1 MGYNDIYRI
10 AALIVKSI
18 KGKESEEERN
28 ELDAWRNASDRNR
41 RLYQK
46 YQDAEYFRARSIV
59 KEKEYES
66 SERIWKSIKTGIAKK
81 KKRALLVKVVSC
93 AAVFA
98 LLLSAGA
105 LWIIQSDAYQF
116 ECQDD
121 MTAIKAGD
129 SKAILSLVD
138 GSEYC
143 LNSRIRLALIG
154 ENYAIRDEAGT
165 HIIVNKKE
173 IDTKKENKLFVPRN
187 GKYEITLCDGTKVWV
202 NSDSELYYPSAFAS
216 DQRIVKARGEMYFE
230 VSHHDNWPF
239 IIETDYGRVEVKG
252 TSFNLRS
259 YREEKRLVTTLVQG
273 KVLVSSNETED
284 IIELHPGETAVVTG
298 NQEID
303 VVTANVQ
310 EAISWKDDM
319 FVFRSST
326 LEQIMEEAA
335 RWYDIRVVWLSE
347 ERRHT
352 LFSGELPRSKD
363 FVDFVRMIELTE
375 KVSFSVKGRT
385 VYID

>member
-59 KEKEYES
+59 KEYES

-202 NSDSELYYPSAFAS
+202 NSDSELYYPSAS

>member
-66 SERIWKSIKTGIAKK
+66 SERIWKSIKTGIAK

>member
-59 KEKEYES
+59 KEYES

-173 IDTKKENKLFVPRN
+173 IDTKKENKLFVPN
-187 GKYEITLCDGTKVWV
+187 MK
-202 NSDSELYYPSAFAS
+202 
-216 DQRIVKARGEMYFE
+216 
-230 VSHHDNWPF
+230 
-239 IIETDYGRVEVKG
+239 
-252 TSFNLRS
+252 
-259 YREEKRLVTTLVQG
+259 
-273 KVLVSSNETED
+273 
-284 IIELHPGETAVVTG
+284 
-298 NQEID
+298 
-303 VVTANVQ
+303 
-310 EAISWKDDM
+310 
-319 FVFRSST
+319 
-326 LEQIMEEAA
+326 
-335 RWYDIRVVWLSE
+335 
-347 ERRHT
+347 
-352 LFSGELPRSKD
+352 
-363 FVDFVRMIELTE
+363 
-375 KVSFSVKGRT
+375 
-385 VYID
+385 

>member
-1 MGYNDIYRI
+1 MGYNNIYRI
-10 AALIVKSI
+10 AELIVKSI
-18 KGKESEEERN
+18 KGKESEEERD
-28 ELDAWRNASDRNR
+28 ELDAWRNASERKR
-41 RLYQK
+41 RLYRK
-46 YQDAEYFRARSIV
+46 YQNAEYFRARAIV
-59 KEKEYES
+59 KEDES
-66 SERIWKSIKTGIAKK
+66 SERIWENIMAGIAQK
-81 KKRALLVKVVSC
+81 KKRALLVKAVSC

-98 LLLSAGA
+98 LLLSVGT
-105 LWIIQSDAYQF
+105 LWIVQSDEY
-116 ECQDD
+116 QDD

-129 SKAILSLVD
+129 SKAVLSLFD
-138 GSEYC
+138 GSEYR
-143 LNSRIRLALIG
+143 LNSRTRLALVG
-154 ENYAIRDEAGT
+154 ENYAIKDETST
-165 HIIVNKKE
+165 HILDNKKE
-173 IDTKKENKLFVPRN
+173 TGTKRENKLFVPRN

-202 NSDSELYYPSAFAS
+202 NSDSELYYPSTFAS

-259 YREEKRLVTTLVQG
+259 YREEKKLVTTLVEG
-273 KVLVSSNETED
+273 KVLISSNETED
-284 IIELHPGETAVVTG
+284 IIELHPGETAVVTD

-303 VVTANVQ
+303 VVTANVR
-310 EAISWKDDM
+310 EAISWKDNM

-335 RWYDIRVVWLSE
+335 RWYDIRIVWVSE

-385 VYID
+385 VYIN

>member
-1 MGYNDIYRI
+1 MFID
-10 AALIVKSI
+10 
-18 KGKESEEERN
+18 
-28 ELDAWRNASDRNR
+28 
-41 RLYQK
+41 
-46 YQDAEYFRARSIV
+46 
-59 KEKEYES
+59 
-66 SERIWKSIKTGIAKK
+66 
-81 KKRALLVKVVSC
+81 
-93 AAVFA
+93 
-98 LLLSAGA
+98 
-105 LWIIQSDAYQF
+105 
-116 ECQDD
+116 
-121 MTAIKAGD
+121 
-129 SKAILSLVD
+129 
-138 GSEYC
+138 
-143 LNSRIRLALIG
+143 
-154 ENYAIRDEAGT
+154 
-165 HIIVNKKE
+165 NKKGT
-173 IDTKKENKLFVPRN
+173 DTKRKNKLFVPRN
-187 GKYEITLCDGTKVWV
+187 GKYDITLCDGTKVWV

-216 DQRIVKARGEMYFE
+216 DQRIVKASGEMYFE
-230 VSHHDNWPF
+230 VSHHDSWPF

-259 YREEKRLVTTLVQG
+259 YREEKKLVTTLVQG
-273 KVLVSSNETED
+273 KVLVSSHETED
-284 IIELHPGETAVVTG
+284 IIELHPGETAVVTD

-310 EAISWKDDM
+310 EVVSWKDDM

-335 RWYDIRVVWLSE
+335 RWYDIRIVWVSE

>member
-1 MGYNDIYRI
+1 MEYNDIYRI
-10 AALIVKSI
+10 ATLIVKSI
-18 KGKESEEERN
+18 KKDLSEEEYR
-28 ELDAWRNASDRNR
+28 ELDNWRNGSERNR
-41 RLYQK
+41 QLYQK
-46 YQDAEYFRARSIV
+46 YQHAEFFRERSLLD
-59 KEKEYES
+59 ESDS
-66 SERIWKSIKTGIAKK
+66 SERIRKGVRMAIAKK
-81 KKRALLVKVVSC
+81 RRR
-93 AAVFA
+93 
-98 LLLSAGA
+98 A
-105 LWIIQSDAYQF
+105 LWIKTVSYAACLVLCLSVGAFLFFQSDYYNG
-116 ECQDD
+116 DY
-121 MTAIKAGD
+121 AIKDKNGTY
-129 SKAILSLVD
+129 ILD
-138 GSEYC
+138 KKE
-143 LNSRIRLALIG
+143 
-154 ENYAIRDEAGT
+154 T
-165 HIIVNKKE
+165 KNKKG
-173 IDTKKENKLFVPRN
+173 ENKLFVPRN

-216 DQRIVKARGEMYFE
+216 DQRIVKARGEM
-230 VSHHDNWPF
+230 NWPF

-259 YREEKRLVTTLVQG
+259 YREEKKLVTTLVQG
-273 KVLVSSNETED
+273 KVLVSSHETED
-284 IIELHPGETAVVTG
+284 MIELHPGETAVVTD

-335 RWYDIRVVWLSE
+335 RWYDIRIVWVSE

-363 FVDFVRMIELTE
+363 FIDFVRMIELTE

>member
-28 ELDAWRNASDRNR
+28 ELDVWRNASDRNR

-138 GSEYC
+138 GSEY
-143 LNSRIRLALIG
+143 
-154 ENYAIRDEAGT
+154 
-165 HIIVNKKE
+165 
-173 IDTKKENKLFVPRN
+173 
-187 GKYEITLCDGTKVWV
+187 
-202 NSDSELYYPSAFAS
+202 
-216 DQRIVKARGEMYFE
+216 
-230 VSHHDNWPF
+230 
-239 IIETDYGRVEVKG
+239 
-252 TSFNLRS
+252 
-259 YREEKRLVTTLVQG
+259 
-273 KVLVSSNETED
+273 
-284 IIELHPGETAVVTG
+284 
-298 NQEID
+298 
-303 VVTANVQ
+303 
-310 EAISWKDDM
+310 
-319 FVFRSST
+319 
-326 LEQIMEEAA
+326 
-335 RWYDIRVVWLSE
+335 
-347 ERRHT
+347 
-352 LFSGELPRSKD
+352 
-363 FVDFVRMIELTE
+363 
-375 KVSFSVKGRT
+375 
-385 VYID
+385 

>member
-59 KEKEYES
+59 KEYES

-259 YREEKRLVTTLVQG
+259 YREEKRLVTTLVRG

-352 LFSGELPRSKD
+352 LFSGELPRFPLSKPPHC
-363 FVDFVRMIELTE
+363 
-375 KVSFSVKGRT
+375 
-385 VYID
+385 